1 MSARLSRARARDAS
15 PPVRP
20 VLPGAPAGRPG
31 RGAREG
37 ARRAPGLALPRH
49 AAGRRPAADTAPI
62 TPERRDELQRRLTI
76 CDAPLLHSSHRPP
89 STPPAPPKIPEEGRV
104 GDGVEAGPIALGGQE
119 RQRTRLRSF
128 SGARALAMIRWVTGL
143 ATIAAC

>member
-1 MSARLSRARARDAS
+1 L
-15 PPVRP
+15 
-20 VLPGAPAGRPG
+20 VLHG
-31 RGAREG
+31 
-37 ARRAPGLALPRH
+37 GL
-49 AAGRRPAADTAPI
+49 RRPSDDTVPI
-62 TPERRDELQRRLTI
+62 TTERRDELQRRITI
-76 CDAPLLHSSHRPP
+76 CDESLLHSSHRPP

-143 ATIAAC
+143 ATMAACSAINRKSTRLNSSHV